1 MLIMDKLPTLN
12 ITASEIGGVGNTN
25 AEVAIPVTT
34 EGLGTSET
42 TLVSLDGVTFPALV
56 VYEEND
62 VAELVIALETGLV
75 YSLIPVTRFSRDDI
89 GDSVSALPA
98 GVI

>member
-1 MLIMDKLPTLN
+1 MMIMDKLPQLN

-34 EGLGTSET
+34 EGLGTAET
-42 TLVSLDGVTFPALV
+42 TMVNVDGVIFPALV
-56 VYEEND
+56 VYGEND

-75 YSLIPVTRFSRDDI
+75 YSLIPVSRFSLDGI
-89 GDSVSALPA
+89 GDSVTALPA
-98 GVI
+98 GVV